1 MPANGTVSLLVGKGV
16 PNGFRADDHYTR
28 SAITLICI
36 PCSMIL
42 YYITTM
48 VQNDRLTGM
57 NSTGSAA
64 IAVVLTLGIFVAMV
78 SVSVSA
84 IVVNFPD
91 PGLEAAI
98 RNAIG
103 KPTGDIHDTDLLELT
118 YFNAYDCSIVDLE
131 GIQYGVDLTDLLL
144 SNNQIVDIS
153 PLSSLANLTCLSMA
167 SNQIVDISALSHLT
181 KLTKLYLNW
190 NMISDIGVL
199 QGLRNLTY
207 LSLRSNRVVGIS
219 AVSGLT
225 NLWIVNLEDNQI
237 NNIAPLIS
245 NTGIGDGDY
254 VEIQRNR
261 LSPIPDSADIQTIV
275 NRGVNVVYEP
285 PSFPSVQTQSE
296 SPWHDQYLWSPNTPP
311 RVPIIIDY
319 EKQDISTFKTECHV
333 QAIRLVIYTLLGERV
348 FAQEI
353 NGQELA
359 WHTVNDA
366 GAPVENG
373 AYIYEVYTKL
383 GSSWGPAK
391 LVGKLTILR

>member
-1 MPANGTVSLLVGKGV
+1 MQVLMAIPIAFTAMRIG
-16 PNGFRADDHYTR
+16 ADGYYTH

-131 GIQYGVDLTDLLL
+131 GIQYCVDLTDLLL

-199 QGLRNLTY
+199 QDLRNLTY
-207 LSLRSNRVVGIS
+207 LSLSSNRVVDIS
-219 AVSGLT
+219 AVSDLT

-237 NNIAPLIS
+237 NSIVPLIS

-296 SPWHDQYLWSPNTPP
+296 SPWHYQYVSPRWPPTP
-311 RVPIIIDY
+311 RAPIIIDC
-319 EKQDISTFKTECHV
+319 EKQGISTFKTEYHV
-333 QAIRLVIYTLLGERV
+333 QAIRLVIYTLLGERL

-353 NGQELA
+353 NGQELE

-373 AYIYEVYTKL
+373 VYIYEVYTKL
-383 GSSWGPAK
+383 GSSWYCAERK
-391 LVGKLTILR
+391 ILVILR